1 MSNKKPVD
9 YTNYYSERMQSS
21 NKKVV
26 RKQTEMGSPVW
37 EKVSFWLYNTHD
49 KGQTDKI
56 KHIKRLRAQ
65 LGKSNRSCSNDID
78 QFAKDRLLESVAHK
92 MKKHQSPK
100 ADRALLDELRETSSI
115 TCESV
120 GGVNEIYKTT
130 TNRQTYHKIATSK
143 DLVTKVIHK
152 VKQKQNKS
160 TKSM

>member
-1 MSNKKPVD
+1 
-9 YTNYYSERMQSS
+9 
-21 NKKVV
+21 
-26 RKQTEMGSPVW
+26 
-37 EKVSFWLYNTHD
+37 
-49 KGQTDKI
+49 
-56 KHIKRLRAQ
+56 
-65 LGKSNRSCSNDID
+65 
-78 QFAKDRLLESVAHK
+78 